1 MEKGIFITATGTDIG
16 KTYISAL
23 LVKQLR
29 EANINCNYFKPV
41 LSGAIEHNSE
51 LVAGDAKF
59 VLDLAQIKEN
69 PQEHVSYLFKN
80 AVSPHLASKLENK
93 NIKLD
98 KIITDYKKISGK
110 SDFVIVEGAGGIIC
124 PLNIEENLFI
134 YDIPKTLNLSSII
147 VADASLGT
155 INTTF
160 LTVDFMKRN
169 DLKIKGIILNNFDKN
184 NFMHQNNLETIEKIC
199 NVKVIGTV
207 KKDALTID
215 FIPKALEGLYE

>member
-1 MEKGIFITATGTDIG
+1 M
-16 KTYISAL
+16 
-23 LVKQLR
+23 
-29 EANINCNYFKPV
+29 
-41 LSGAIEHNSE
+41 
-51 LVAGDAKF
+51 
-59 VLDLAQIKEN
+59 
-69 PQEHVSYLFKN
+69 FKN

-169 DLKIKGIILNNFDKN
+169 DLKIKGIILNNFDKD

-207 KKDALTID
+207 KKDASTID

>member
-1 MEKGIFITATGTDIG
+1 MGKGIFITATGTDIG
-16 KTYISAL
+16 KTYVSAL

-41 LSGAIEHNSE
+41 LSGAIEQNNK
-51 LVAGDAKF
+51 LIAGDAKF
-59 VLDLAQIKEN
+59 VLDLTQIKEN

-80 AVSPHLASKLENK
+80 AVSPHLAAILENK
-93 NIKLD
+93 NINLD
-98 KIITDYKKISGK
+98 KIITDYNKFANK
-110 SDFVIVEGAGGIIC
+110 SDFVVVEGAGGIIC
-124 PLNIEENLFI
+124 PLNIKENLFV
-134 YDIPKTLNLSSII
+134 YDIPKTLNLASII

-160 LTVDFMKRN
+160 LTVDFMKHYG
-169 DLKIKGIILNNFDKN
+169 LKIKGVILNNYDRS
-184 NFMHQNNLETIEKIC
+184 NFMHQDNLETIEKIC
-199 NVKVIGTV
+199 NIKVIGTV